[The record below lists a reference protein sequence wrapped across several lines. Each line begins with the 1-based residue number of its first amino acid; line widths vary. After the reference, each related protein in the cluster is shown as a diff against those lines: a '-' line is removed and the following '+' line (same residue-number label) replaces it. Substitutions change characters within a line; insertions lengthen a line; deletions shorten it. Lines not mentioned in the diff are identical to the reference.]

1 MRRTTTDNYH
11 AESRSARRTTTK
23 ERRRPREFSS
33 QRHHDIGT
41 TKRREVST
49 TTTQRP
55 RRRILTS
62 RCVGI
67 NSDTKYTKTTAS
79 YPQICTDSHRLIWTS
94 HRGGGLKRAFTTTA
108 RRRRDDD
115 YSPSRCVG
123 INSATRTRRR
133 EDDDRTDDGLI
144 CGDARRYGITTTKCH
159 AEPRSSRRT
168 RLRREPELV
177 TYELIHAHFVQ
188 DIFEVITIYLK
199 IQLHIA
205 ISETSNFL

>member
-1 MRRTTTDNYH
+1 MIN
-11 AESRSARRTTTK
+11 AA
-23 ERRRPREFSS
+23 RRRPRGLLLP
-33 QRHHDIGT
+33 RHHDTIPMGGSCRT
-41 TKRREVST
+41 GISPPGST
-49 TTTQRP
+49 
-55 RRRILTS
+55 
-62 RCVGI
+62 
-67 NSDTKYTKTTAS
+67 
-79 YPQICTDSHRLIWTS
+79 
-94 HRGGGLKRAFTTTA
+94 GGH
-108 RRRRDDD
+108 DDD

-133 EDDDRTDDGLI
+133 EDDDRTNDGLI